1 MLALVALGAWLYQS
15 SLFPQDRQ
23 LVWRLDSSGEAIT
36 QLELQ
41 LWNPQNELLKR
52 EVQAFPH
59 GAPAQLEQKVS
70 LSEGR
75 YEARYV
81 IDRAGGGQEAGKRT
95 LEVGGERTYHLT
107 LGRR

>member
-1 MLALVALGAWLYQS
+1 MLALVALGVWLYQS

-23 LVWRLDSSGEAIT
+23 LVWRLESGGEAIT

-41 LWNPQNELLKR
+41 LWSPENQLLKR
-52 EVQAFPH
+52 EVQSFPH
-59 GAPAQLEQKVS
+59 GAPAQVEQKLS

-81 IDRAGGGQEAGKRT
+81 IDRVGGKQEAGKRT
-95 LEVGGERTYHLT
+95 LEVGGEKTYHLT
-107 LGRR
+107 LGRP